1 MTSLELDF
9 TTPSQSLVDFVPDKS
24 LTQAYYDWQ
33 LSNILNYRNT
43 RGNIFYDKRV
53 LLLDGEKL
61 SNEGQIIGELLGYLG
76 SEREH
81 SAILN
86 SADFVI
92 RRSFDFPVSDGF
104 EDIWKNLHKPSYVP
118 PTLLTYADFLN
129 QLEYLF
135 KRGGGNTYALSRLSD
150 LKELL
155 GL

>member
-9 TTPSQSLVDFVPDKS
+9 NASSHRLVDFVADKS

-33 LSNILNYRNT
+33 LSNILNYRNA
-43 RGNIFYDKRV
+43 RSNIFYDKSV
-53 LLLDGEKL
+53 LLQDIEKL
-61 SNEGQIIGELLGYLG
+61 SKEGQIIGELLGYLG
-76 SEREH
+76 SERH
-81 SAILN
+81 QGTKLN
-86 SADFVI
+86 SMNFVI
-92 RRSFDFPVSDGF
+92 CRSFDFPVSVGY
-104 EDIWKNLHKPSYVP
+104 EDIWKNLHKPSYAP

-135 KRGGGNTYALSRLSD
+135 KRDGGNTYALSRLSD